1 MVEIKT
7 IVYTEKFERDVKKIK
22 DSSLKEKLEK
32 QIRKI
37 AENPE
42 FGKPLR
48 YGLKGEWTIYVRPY
62 RLIYTVQGYKLVL
75 LRFEHR
81 KNVYEQN
88 RRAPSAGSWAS

>member
-1 MVEIKT
+1 MVEIRA
-7 IVYTEKFERDVKKIK
+7 IVYTEKFEHDVRRLRDGL
-22 DSSLKEKLEK
+22 LKEKLEK

-48 YGLKGEWTIYVRPY
+48 YGLKGEWTIRVKPY
-62 RLIYTVQGYKLVL
+62 RLIYAVQGDRLIL

-81 KNVYEQN
+81 KGAYE
-88 RRAPSAGSWAS
+88 

>member
-1 MVEIKT
+1 MVEIRG
-7 IVYTEKFERDVKKIK
+7 IVYTQKFERDVRKIR
-22 DSSLKEKLEK
+22 DNSLKEKLEK

-48 YGLKGEWTIYVRPY
+48 YGLKGEWTIRVEPY
-62 RLIYTVQGYKLVL
+62 RLIYAVQGDRLIL

-81 KNVYEQN
+81 KSVYD
-88 RRAPSAGSWAS
+88 

>member
-1 MVEIKT
+1 MVEIGSV
-7 IVYTEKFERDVKKIK
+7 VYTEKFERDVRKIR

-48 YGLKGEWTIYVRPY
+48 YGLKGEWTVRVKPY
-62 RLIYTVQGYKLVL
+62 RLIYAVQGDRLIL

-81 KNVYEQN
+81 KEVYD
-88 RRAPSAGSWAS
+88 

>member
-7 IVYTEKFERDVKKIK
+7 IVYTEKFERDVKKFR

-37 AENPE
+37 TENPE

-48 YGLKGEWTIYVRPY
+48 YGLKGEWTIYVKPY
-62 RLIYTVQGYKLVL
+62 RLIYAVQGDRLIL

-81 KNVYEQN
+81 KDVYE
-88 RRAPSAGSWAS
+88 